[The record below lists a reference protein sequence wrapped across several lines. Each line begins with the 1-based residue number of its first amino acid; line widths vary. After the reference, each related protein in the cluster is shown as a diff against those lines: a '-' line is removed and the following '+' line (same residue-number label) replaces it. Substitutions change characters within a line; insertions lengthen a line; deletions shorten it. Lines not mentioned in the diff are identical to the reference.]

1 MVSRPRGR
9 LNEYAVMLAPLRL
22 RTRVTMA
29 ANYAN
34 PPISSSDFVD
44 ELHPS
49 LALMFARHA
58 KKSAPRLPRFALRFR

>member
-1 MVSRPRGR
+1 
-9 LNEYAVMLAPLRL
+9 
-22 RTRVTMA
+22 MA

-58 KKSAPRLPRFALRFR
+58 KKSAPRRPRFALRFR

>member
-1 MVSRPRGR
+1 
-9 LNEYAVMLAPLRL
+9 
-22 RTRVTMA
+22 MA

-34 PPISSSDFVD
+34 PTVSSLVFVD
-44 ELHPS
+44 EIHLS